1 VAAYDYLIAGAG
13 LFGSVFAHEMKRRGK
28 RCLVIEK
35 RAHLAGNTYTEK
47 TGGILVH
54 RYGAHI
60 FHTSREEIWN
70 QVNRIIPFRPF
81 INAPLACYGGK
92 LYNLP
97 FNMNTFYQLWQ
108 VTTPAA
114 AREMIEAQK
123 LRLNRPPQNLEE
135 QALSL
140 VGRDVYHQL
149 IKGYTEKQWGRPCVD
164 LPPDIIKRLPVRFT
178 FDNNYFN
185 DPFQGIPSTPGGG
198 GYTELVEKLLSGIEV
213 RLNEDYLDRRNYWD
227 AQAARILF
235 TGPIDAFYD
244 YGFGPLEY
252 RGLRFEDETLEEE
265 NHQGNA
271 VINYTA
277 AEVPYTRVIEHK
289 HFAPGTVS
297 PRTVITREY
306 PAPWKAG
313 EDAYYPV
320 NDAKNRAL
328 YEKYADRGRGD
339 RRLLFGGRLGLY
351 QYLDMDKVVEKALD
365 LAAAE
370 SGDSLETG

>member
-1 VAAYDYLIAGAG
+1 MYDYLVVGAG
-13 LFGSVFAHEMKRRGK
+13 LFGGVFAREMTRRGK

-35 RAHLAGNTYTEK
+35 RPHPAGNIYTEPVE
-47 TGGILVH
+47 GIQVH
-54 RYGAHI
+54 RYGPHI
-60 FHTSREEIWN
+60 FHTSQEPIWN
-70 QVNRIIPFRPF
+70 YVNRIIPFRPF
-81 INAPLACYGGK
+81 INAPLALYEGN

-108 VTTPAA
+108 VTRPQE
-114 AREMIEAQK
+114 AREIIEDQK
-123 LRLNRPPQNLEE
+123 PRLDGPPKNLEE

-140 VGRDVYHQL
+140 VGHDVYHYL
-149 IKGYTEKQWGRPCVD
+149 IQGYTEKQWGRPCTE
-164 LPPDIIKRLPVRFT
+164 LPPEIIQRLPVRFT

-185 DPFQGIPSTPGGG
+185 DPFQGIPAG

-213 RLNEDYLDRRNYWD
+213 RFNEDYLNRRNYWD

-244 YGFGPLEY
+244 YCFGPLEY
-252 RGLRFEDETLEEE
+252 RGLRFEDEVLDEE

-289 HFAPGTVS
+289 HFAPGNPS

-328 YEKYADRGRGD
+328 YEQYADRGRDG
-339 RRLLFGGRLGLY
+339 RILFGGRLGLY

-365 LAAAE
+365 LAAVEA
-370 SGDSLETG
+370 GDSAKP